1 MVRSGKWTEAGL
13 RLVPTLFSVLMNDL
27 VNMLDGVGMD
37 IDVGKQLINCLL
49 FADDIAL
56 IAETEEELQRLLDV
70 QKAPAFP
77 LYPILP
83 QQIKQTISPDS
94 IKGLR

>member
-1 MVRSGKWTEAGL
+1 
-13 RLVPTLFSVLMNDL
+13 MNDL
-27 VNMLDGVGMD
+27 VNMLDGVGIC

-49 FADDIAL
+49 FADDN
-56 IAETEEELQRLLDV
+56 RP

-83 QQIKQTISPDS
+83 QQIKQAISPDS
-94 IKGLR
+94 IKGFR